1 MKTVKKTPEQIKG
14 AIRNMAQEKSIRAQ
28 DILQVYLFERLLERL
43 SLSPYKDMFIL
54 KGGLL
59 ISAMIGIEER
69 TTMDMDT
76 TVKGI
81 AMNENNLTKTL
92 QVIFSIDVDDDVTFV
107 LDNLR
112 HIREDSAYENF
123 RASITAF
130 FGKSQVQMKIDITT
144 GDVITPSEISF
155 DYPML
160 FETRK
165 LHIKAYPIETVL
177 AEKFQ
182 AIIYHSL
189 ANTRARDFY
198 DIYVLYN
205 LYKNTLDWEL
215 VSKAIIAT
223 ANSRE
228 SIETLKSADTIISQ
242 LYTSIMQ
249 NTIWKRYSEKNKP
262 AHGLEFKNVLDT
274 LHEFY
279 SNLSLD

>member
-1 MKTVKKTPEQIKG
+1 
-14 AIRNMAQEKSIRAQ
+14 
-28 DILQVYLFERLLERL
+28 
-43 SLSPYKDMFIL
+43 
-54 KGGLL
+54 
-59 ISAMIGIEER
+59 
-69 TTMDMDT
+69 MDT

-177 AEKFQ
+177 AE
-182 AIIYHSL
+182 
-189 ANTRARDFY
+189 
-198 DIYVLYN
+198 
-205 LYKNTLDWEL
+205 
-215 VSKAIIAT
+215 
-223 ANSRE
+223 NSR
-228 SIETLKSADTIISQ
+228 L
-242 LYTSIMQ
+242 
-249 NTIWKRYSEKNKP
+249 
-262 AHGLEFKNVLDT
+262 
-274 LHEFY
+274 
-279 SNLSLD
+279 

>member
-1 MKTVKKTPEQIKG
+1 
-14 AIRNMAQEKSIRAQ
+14 
-28 DILQVYLFERLLERL
+28 
-43 SLSPYKDMFIL
+43 
-54 KGGLL
+54 
-59 ISAMIGIEER
+59 
-69 TTMDMDT
+69 
-76 TVKGI
+76 
-81 AMNENNLTKTL
+81 
-92 QVIFSIDVDDDVTFV
+92 
-107 LDNLR
+107 
-112 HIREDSAYENF
+112 
-123 RASITAF
+123 
-130 FGKSQVQMKIDITT
+130 
-144 GDVITPSEISF
+144 
-155 DYPML
+155 ML

-182 AIIYHSL
+182 TIIYHSL

-198 DIYVLYN
+198 YIYVLYN

-262 AHGLEFKNVLDT
+262 AQGLEFKNVLDT

>member
-1 MKTVKKTPEQIKG
+1 
-14 AIRNMAQEKSIRAQ
+14 
-28 DILQVYLFERLLERL
+28 
-43 SLSPYKDMFIL
+43 MFIL
-54 KGGLL
+54 KGGIL

-189 ANTRARDFY
+189 ANTRERDFY

-262 AHGLEFKNVLDT
+262 AQGLEFKNVLDT